1 MTLPWA
7 FNCTSGPQRALNAEI
22 LCEYKLHLKNCFMI
36 FIPSFAPAHLQCCY
50 YAVNAAGGVFFLWLL
65 IQLRQY
71 VTVVVLGSFSIK
83 QTSVHFSHRDHFWYL
98 KHMPLAN
105 RFGCV

>member
-1 MTLPWA
+1 M
-7 FNCTSGPQRALNAEI
+7 I
-22 LCEYKLHLKNCFMI
+22 L
-36 FIPSFAPAHLQCCY
+36 IPSFAPAHLQCCY

-83 QTSVHFSHRDHFWYL
+83 QTSVHVSHRDHFWYL